1 MMKWTEREKEEK
13 EKRNIVL
20 HIGLRLVGCVV
31 SRW

>member
-1 MMKWTEREKEEK
+1 MMKWTERDKEK

-31 SRW
+31 SR